1 MVTKMQISHEEIML
15 AREFLDGD
23 LDEETFRARL
33 TGHAQA
39 AVIEVLKLDL
49 AATRQERDEAIEDAR
64 AMQGQITV
72 LERQLHYLEE
82 VGL

>member
-1 MVTKMQISHEEIML
+1 MNITHEEIQL
-15 AREFLDGD
+15 AREFVNGD
-23 LDEETFRARL
+23 LDEETFRTRL

-49 AATRQERDEAIEDAR
+49 AATRRERDEAIEEAR

-72 LERQLHYLEE
+72 LERRLHHLESRAS
-82 VGL
+82 